1 MRRFLLSFL
10 LTISVALCGEYESTL
25 EDLVFLNYQI
35 QQTKKVKKPT
45 QAKNIAELQDDKVY
59 GLKKLALDALISSDD
74 FLSALQQVNEEQ
86 ENLKEAYKKKVKIQG
101 ESALLL
107 ERLQIENLELS
118 KIMLDFAFNI
128 QRDVNIFSQ
137 KQEVLNIVKTASEA
151 LQKQPTFD
159 NAHPKDPH
167 TSKELKAYRET
178 LMTYQEIIQYFLE
191 YPRALFPQNALIN
204 LSVGWIL
211 QQLDAWIPIE
221 STTLTL
227 AKGVLSLIVLLI
239 LIALRPLLAKGVFL
253 LINIFAHFSSKDHA
267 LRDKICRDIAKP
279 VTYVL
284 LVIGLDIAVSI
295 LYYPNVPPRKVEVW
309 FGMSYIALSA
319 WFSIIILNSYG
330 VGLMSNIL
338 QKKDGFRKEAINL
351 ILKISYFVIILIGIL
366 VELTYLGFNVSTIMA
381 SLGIGGL
388 AVALALKDM
397 LANFFASVMLLFEN
411 SFSQGDWIVCDG
423 LEGTVVEMGLRRT
436 TIRTFDNALVLVPN
450 STLANGA
457 ILNWNRREMGRR
469 IKMSI
474 GVTYDSPMESIK
486 QCIRDIREMLLTHP
500 DIAKSSED
508 GIKVDS
514 YEFAL
519 KQNIVSMQD
528 LLGYKNNLFVVL
540 DAFEDSSINI
550 LVYCFSKSVVWGDYL
565 TTKEDVMLKIMK
577 IVEKNNLSFAF
588 PSQSVYVE
596 SLPKL
601 ESSRLS

>member
-10 LTISVALCGEYESTL
+10 LIIGVALCGEYESTL

-159 NAHPKDPH
+159 NARPKDPQ

-486 QCIRDIREMLLTHP
+486 QCIRDIREMLLAHP

-601 ESSRLS
+601 EGSRLS